1 MDITTKFQEIA
12 LGVDTFFH
20 SLNNKFNPAYSN
32 WSYGRGLEQA
42 SGMGF
47 WFVAVTMLLGSGFGF
62 SQETIGV
69 NNFLWAWMA
78 LILGFCQIYYNGVIQ
93 RKVFDLM
100 ATAAWITMAIS
111 AYGLLGGWNLVTAI
125 SLPYCL
131 CSFYVYGFLIGG
143 KPTVTEENL

>member
-1 MDITTKFQEIA
+1 MDLNKIGLAVDAGVHALTSEREALNDSTAITF
-12 LGVDTFFH
+12 
-20 SLNNKFNPAYSN
+20 
-32 WSYGRGLEQA
+32 YGRGLEQA

-47 WFVAVTMLLGSGFGF
+47 WFISFTMLVGGGYGFHA
-62 SQETIGV
+62 ETLAV

-78 LILGFCQIYYNGVIQ
+78 FILGFCQIYYNGIIQ

-100 ATAAWITMAIS
+100 ATAAWITVAIS
-111 AYGLLGGWNLVTAI
+111 AYGLLGGWNLITAI

-143 KPTVTEENL
+143 KPYK